1 MEALQDAIGTGSID
15 QAEMLGR
22 LIRRVAD
29 LEAAVAQS
37 TRQRREL
44 HNQLVELRGNVRLPT
59 RFLTSHL
66 FHSYL
71 RIPTSDLQACNQQG
85 NSKGPPEQ

>member
-1 MEALQDAIGTGSID
+1 MEALQDAIGTGSVD

-44 HNQLVELRGNVRLPT
+44 HNQLVELRGNVRPAS
-59 RFLTSHL
+59 F
-66 FHSYL
+66 F
-71 RIPTSDLQACNQQG
+71 
-85 NSKGPPEQ
+85 PPQTCSAAAQKHKHHI

>member
-1 MEALQDAIGTGSID
+1 MTID
-15 QAEMLGR
+15 CADSAAADICFNTR
-22 LIRRVAD
+22 VSIRRVAD